1 MNKAVQESIGNKR
14 NVAKYV
20 GIQKT
25 DDHIFCAEDAGES
38 TFLLN
43 PHSKVRLMVK
53 SIVTNKRWDYLTTFK
68 PSRYLSIE
76 AGKKFFEIEDVPPG
90 STEFEFVAN
99 RFNSTFS
106 GRNAP
111 LPGRQSMF
119 APGTFNVNNY
129 GQAGFGAINFSSI
142 GGNLVGPAGQV

>member
-1 MNKAVQESIGNKR
+1 MNKAVEESIGNKR

-76 AGKKFFEIEDVPPG
+76 AGKKLFEIEDVPPG
-90 STEFEFVAN
+90 STEPNNGPLDEEFMAEIEK
-99 RFNSTFS
+99 RKSATTMDELFD
-106 GRNAP
+106 
-111 LPGRQSMF
+111 
-119 APGTFNVNNY
+119 
-129 GQAGFGAINFSSI
+129 
-142 GGNLVGPAGQV
+142 